1 MNLSATSNSEEQNED
16 APMEGQ
22 TSTGDEFN
30 FADYD
35 NDGEYNANL
44 IQITIV

>member
-1 MNLSATSNSEEQNED
+1 
-16 APMEGQ
+16 MEGQ
-22 TSTGDEFN
+22 PSTGDEFN

-35 NDGEYNANL
+35 NDGKYNANL